1 MSHKVFIYSTPTCG
15 FCHQAKEY
23 FKEKGIEF
31 TDYNVANDEVKA
43 QEMIDK
49 TGQTAVPVIYIDGTL
64 VIGFDKEKINELLG
78 IK

>member
-1 MSHKVFIYSTPTCG
+1 MPLKVYIYSTPTCG

-23 FKEKGIEF
+23 FKEKGIMF

-49 TGQTAVPVIYIDGTL
+49 TGQTAVPVIDIDGTL

>member
-1 MSHKVFIYSTPTCG
+1 MSHEVFIYSTPTCG

-23 FKEKGIEF
+23 FKEKNIKF
-31 TDYNVANDEVKA
+31 IDYDVANDEKKA
-43 QEMIDK
+43 KEMIDK
-49 TGQTAVPVIYIDGTL
+49 TGQTAVPVIVIDGEV